1 MHTNNCTNTIAL
13 TCTNTSG
20 VEQWKDITVTEK
32 EGTSF
37 SDIHWSRRSGRRW
50 GGDEDH
56 REEDEEVKEE
66 EEEVKEEDEEVKE
79 EDEEADDDEEEKE
92 QAKCRNNVGWI
103 QFVKKWNCTE

>member
-1 MHTNNCTNTIAL
+1 MNRNRTSTGIRSRNTNR
-13 TCTNTSG
+13 
-20 VEQWKDITVTEK
+20 VEEWKDITVTEK

-66 EEEVKEEDEEVKE
+66 DEEVEEEDAEEEEEVEEED
-79 EDEEADDDEEEKE
+79 DQEEKD

>member
-1 MHTNNCTNTIAL
+1 MNRNRSTTAIRSRNTNR
-13 TCTNTSG
+13 
-20 VEQWKDITVTEK
+20 VEEWKDITVTEK

-56 REEDEEVKEE
+56 REED
-66 EEEVKEEDEEVKE
+66 EEVKEEDEEVKE